1 MNNKYI
7 PTIGIEVHVE
17 LKTNNKIFS
26 PSKNNYDSSVN
37 TNINEIDLAYP
48 GVLPTLNYEVVE
60 KALLACLSLNCS
72 INRKMHFDRKNYYYP
87 DLPKGYQITQNKTPI
102 GYDGYVLIDTNLG
115 PKKIELERIHMEED
129 TCKSI
134 HINGKTLLN
143 YNRAGVPL
151 IEIVTK
157 PCISSGDEAV
167 KYLESL
173 RETLFYLGVSDCKIE
188 EGSMRADVNVSVSKD
203 SNLGTKCE
211 VKNIGSI
218 SSVKTAIDYEITRQ
232 IKLLEENKKIEEETR
247 KFDAKTSS
255 TVLMRKKEV
264 GNDYRY
270 FPEPDIPYLYITDEL
285 LENVKSQIKFLPNER
300 RKIYKE
306 KGISEINIEKLISNK
321 SLSDYL
327 NKFLNESIDFKIAS
341 NILLGDI
348 TSYLNKN
355 NININDTKLDNKFI
369 YLVDM
374 LSNQKMSSKIFKEI
388 LPDILESDL
397 SIEEILKLKNITLMS
412 DTNELEDIIKK
423 VLSENQN
430 SVNDYKSGKQNALK
444 YLMGMI
450 MKETKG
456 SANPKIVNDLLLDL
470 LSKDVN

>member
-167 KYLESL
+167 KYLEAL

-300 RKIYKE
+300 RRIYKE

-321 SLSDYL
+321 SLYDYL
-327 NKFLNESIDFKIAS
+327 NKFLNDNIDFKIAS

-355 NININDTKLDNKFI
+355 NININNTKLDNKFI

-412 DTNELEDIIKK
+412 DTNELEDIVKK

>member
-167 KYLESL
+167 KYLEAL

-300 RKIYKE
+300 RRIYKE

-327 NKFLNESIDFKIAS
+327 NKFLNENIDFKIAS

-355 NININDTKLDNKFI
+355 NININNTKLDNKFI

-412 DTNELEDIIKK
+412 DTNELEDIVKK

-470 LSKDVN
+470 LSKNVN

>member
-115 PKKIELERIHMEED
+115 SKKIELERIHMEED

-157 PCISSGDEAV
+157 TCISSGDEAV
-167 KYLESL
+167 KYLEAL

-300 RKIYKE
+300 RRIYKE

-327 NKFLNESIDFKIAS
+327 NKFLNENIDFKIAS

-355 NININDTKLDNKFI
+355 NININNTKLDNKFI

-412 DTNELEDIIKK
+412 DTNELEDIVKK

-470 LSKDVN
+470 LSKNVN

>member
-1 MNNKYI
+1 
-7 PTIGIEVHVE
+7 
-17 LKTNNKIFS
+17 
-26 PSKNNYDSSVN
+26 
-37 TNINEIDLAYP
+37 
-48 GVLPTLNYEVVE
+48 
-60 KALLACLSLNCS
+60 
-72 INRKMHFDRKNYYYP
+72 
-87 DLPKGYQITQNKTPI
+87 
-102 GYDGYVLIDTNLG
+102 
-115 PKKIELERIHMEED
+115 MEED

-167 KYLESL
+167 KYLEAL

-285 LENVKSQIKFLPNER
+285 LENVKSQIK
-300 RKIYKE
+300 
-306 KGISEINIEKLISNK
+306 
-321 SLSDYL
+321 
-327 NKFLNESIDFKIAS
+327 
-341 NILLGDI
+341 I
-348 TSYLNKN
+348 TNL
-355 NININDTKLDNKFI
+355 
-369 YLVDM
+369 
-374 LSNQKMSSKIFKEI
+374 
-388 LPDILESDL
+388 
-397 SIEEILKLKNITLMS
+397 
-412 DTNELEDIIKK
+412 
-423 VLSENQN
+423 
-430 SVNDYKSGKQNALK
+430 
-444 YLMGMI
+444 
-450 MKETKG
+450 
-456 SANPKIVNDLLLDL
+456 
-470 LSKDVN
+470 

>member
-167 KYLESL
+167 KYLEAL

-300 RKIYKE
+300 RRIYKE

-327 NKFLNESIDFKIAS
+327 NKFLNENIDFKIAS

-412 DTNELEDIIKK
+412 DTNELEDIVKK